1 MAADEIWSRVEP
13 QSAYGGED
21 DFHTLQAA
29 AREEESGARCRTRT
43 YDPVIKS
50 HLLYQLS

>member
-1 MAADEIWSRVEP
+1 MTHTDKKAQPLTKLVALSFPVL
-13 QSAYGGED
+13 
-21 DFHTLQAA
+21 HTL
-29 AREEESGARCRTRT
+29 SPGGPYRTRT